1 MVFDIV
7 RKMIPLSQKGY
18 CCSQILFLLA
28 LESRDDTNPDL
39 IRSMAG
45 LCNGLGYSGEI
56 CGVLTGAAC
65 LIAFY
70 AGKGSDE
77 EQQDDRFDLMVSNM
91 VEWFKENIGDRYG
104 GIKCE
109 EILREDGTERPDL
122 KICANILAK
131 TYTAVTKILVE
142 NGYKI

>member
-28 LESRDDTNPDL
+28 FESRDDANPDL

-65 LIAFY
+65 LIAFFT
-70 AGKGSDE
+70 GKGRDE

-109 EILREDGTERPDL
+109 EILGEDGIERPDL

>member
-122 KICANILAK
+122 KLCTNILAK
-131 TYTAVTKILVE
+131 TYTAMTKILVE

>member
-28 LESRDDTNPDL
+28 FESRDDANPDL

-65 LIAFY
+65 LIAFFT
-70 AGKGSDE
+70 GKGRDE